1 MDPQTHLGAFGSL
14 ILQRQSIEPQT
25 YLVAFGII
33 ILIAFLGH
41 VIFQRTKMPDV
52 ILLIFLGALLGP
64 LLPQINPNWEPI
76 LNPDIFNQLLPLLG
90 AVAIIIIL
98 FDGGLKLNIRD
109 LFIGVAPA
117 TFLTILGFVA
127 SMLMAAGIMWQFGV
141 IADIKV
147 ALIFGAI
154 VGGTSSVVVIPIIE
168 KMTISRRTR
177 TIVGLES
184 ALTDVFVVV
193 LAVSLSIGVAAQQIN
208 PQTFAQDIAA
218 NFAIGI
224 ALGVALGF
232 VWVRYMR
239 MFTQRSYEYM
249 LTLALLFL
257 TYAVTEYLGGSGAIA
272 VLAFG
277 LVLGNS
283 KKRDRLEGDQL
294 KKAKEQ
300 HDKRH
305 KWVPVFTIDL
315 VNLHNEIVF
324 FIRAFFFVALG
335 VILDLSIFT
344 DPLFLLISLALLGG
358 LVAARLWAVTL
369 VFWRSDLGR
378 RDKNAIGFLMPRGLA
393 AAALAAVPFATY
405 GVQDIPP
412 GCPNCAPVATVDTF
426 VAYAVMTLV
435 LTNLVTSVGVYLF
448 ENRRFQEKVS
458 EWNLRFE
465 EWRAERAKE
474 RARKKAEEQAARHAA
489 REERRRAQQKSRE

>member
-1 MDPQTHLGAFGSL
+1 MPID
-14 ILQRQSIEPQT
+14 PQT
-25 YLVAFGII
+25 YLVAFGVI

-52 ILLIFLGALLGP
+52 ILLILLGVLLGP
-64 LLPQINPNWEPI
+64 LLPLVNPNWDPI
-76 LNPDIFNQLLPLLG
+76 LNPEIFNQLLPLLG

-117 TFLTILGFVA
+117 TFLTLLGFTA
-127 SMLMAAGIMWQFGV
+127 SMLMAAGILWQFG
-141 IADIKV
+141 IIHDIKV

-154 VGGTSSVVVIPIIE
+154 VGGTSSVVVMPIIE
-168 KMTISRRTR
+168 KMTISRRAR

-193 LAVSLSIGVAAQQIN
+193 VAVSLSIGVAAEQIEA
-208 PQTFAQDIAA
+208 QTFAQTIAA

-224 ALGVALGF
+224 ALGAAIGF
-232 VWVRYMR
+232 VWVRYLR
-239 MFTQRSYEYM
+239 MFTRRSYEYM

-257 TYAVTEYLGGSGAIA
+257 CYALTEYLGGSGAIS

-283 KKRDRLEGDQL
+283 KKQDRLEGAEL
-294 KKAKEQ
+294 EKAKAKHE
-300 HDKRH
+300 KRH
-305 KWVPVFTIDL
+305 RWVPVFTIDL

-335 VILDLSIFT
+335 VILDLSIFA
-344 DPLFLLISLALLGG
+344 DPMFLLLSLVVLGG
-358 LVAARLWAVTL
+358 LVAARLWAMTL
-369 VFWRSDLGR
+369 VFWRSDLEQ
-378 RDKNAIGFLMPRGLA
+378 RDKTAIGFLMPRGLA

-405 GVQDIPP
+405 GVTDAI
-412 GCPNCAPVATVDTF
+412 ATVDTF
-426 VAYAVMTLV
+426 VAYAVMLLV
-435 LTNLVTSVGVYLF
+435 LTNLVTSIGVYVF
-448 ENRRFQEKVS
+448 ENKKLQNKFS
-458 EWNLRFE
+458 EWGVRFD
-465 EWRAERAKE
+465 EWRADRAQEK
-474 RARKKAEEQAARHAA
+474 ARRKAEKQAARHAA
-489 REERRRAQQKSRE
+489 REERRRAQKKTRED

>member
-1 MDPQTHLGAFGSL
+1 MPID
-14 ILQRQSIEPQT
+14 PQT
-25 YLVAFGII
+25 YLVAFGVI

-52 ILLIFLGALLGP
+52 ILLILLGVLLGP
-64 LLPQINPNWEPI
+64 LLPVVNPNWDPI
-76 LNPDIFNQLLPLLG
+76 LNPEIFNQLLPLLG

-109 LFIGVAPA
+109 LFVGVAPA
-117 TFLTILGFVA
+117 TFLTLLGFTA
-127 SMLMAAGIMWQFGV
+127 SMLMAAGILWQFG
-141 IADIKV
+141 IIKDIKV

-154 VGGTSSVVVIPIIE
+154 VGGTSSVVVMPIIE
-168 KMTISRRTR
+168 KMTISRRAR

-193 LAVSLSIGVAAQQIN
+193 VAVSLSAGVAAEQIEA
-208 PQTFAQDIAA
+208 QTFAQTIAA

-224 ALGVALGF
+224 ALGIGIGF
-232 VWVRYMR
+232 VWVRYLR
-239 MFTQRSYEYM
+239 MFTRRSYEYM
-249 LTLALLFL
+249 LTLSLLFM
-257 TYAVTEYLGGSGAIA
+257 TYAVTEFLGGSGAIS

-283 KKRDRLEGDQL
+283 KKRDRLEGEEL

-335 VILDLSIFT
+335 VILDLTIFT
-344 DPLFLLISLALLGG
+344 DPLFILLSLVVLGG
-358 LVAARLWAVTL
+358 LVAARLWAMTL
-369 VFWRSDLGR
+369 VFWRSDLDR

-393 AAALAAVPFATY
+393 AAALAAVPFTTY
-405 GVQDIPP
+405 GVTDDF
-412 GCPNCAPVATVDTF
+412 ATVDTF
-426 VAYAVMTLV
+426 VAYAVMILV
-435 LTNLVTSVGVYLF
+435 LTNLVTSVGVYVF
-448 ENRRFQEKVS
+448 ENKKLQGKFS
-458 EWNLRFE
+458 EWGRRYD
-465 EWRAERAKE
+465 EWRAERAQEK
-474 RARKKAEEQAARHAA
+474 ARRKTEKQAARHAA
-489 REERRRAQQKSRE
+489 RQQRRSTQKKAHED